1 MPRTLLIVNPQAGG
15 GATGRRWRALEPR
28 VRDALGACEVEL
40 TRGPRDAERL
50 AREAVRA
57 GIERLVIAGG
67 DGTLAEVATG
77 LLRARLADYAELA
90 VLPMGSGCDFARALG
105 VPRDPDA
112 ALAVLR
118 TGKARRIDA
127 GHACYAGKDGA
138 PADSWFLNAASFGV
152 SGRVVELAQRLKW
165 LGGTAAFGFATA
177 LALLRYECAR
187 VALRVDGE
195 LACDGE
201 VALVAAANGCRF
213 GGGMQI
219 APHARLDDGWLDVV
233 WVATRH
239 GVVLVPKLTKL
250 YRGTHL
256 ADPVVRSRRGRRIEA
271 DAAPGAV
278 PLELDGEPRGSLP
291 AQIELLPGAL
301 SVIGPTP

>member
-1 MPRTLLIVNPQAGG
+1 MRTLVIVNPHSGG
-15 GATGRRWRALEPR
+15 GATRRRWRALEPR
-28 VRDALGACEVEL
+28 VRDALGTIEIEH

-77 LLRARLADYAELA
+77 LLRSQLADYAELA
-90 VLPMGSGCDFARALG
+90 VLPMGTGCDFARALG
-105 VPRDPDA
+105 VPRDPED

-127 GHACYAGKDGA
+127 GHARYVGRDGA

-152 SGRVVELAQRLKW
+152 SGRVVELAQAAKW
-165 LGGTAAFGFATA
+165 LGGTAAFLVATVR
-177 LALLRYECAR
+177 ALLRYECAR
-187 VALRVDGE
+187 VALRIDGE
-195 LACDGE
+195 LACDEE
-201 VALVAAANGCRF
+201 VALVTAANGRQF

-219 APHARLDDGWLDVV
+219 APNARLDDGWLDVV
-233 WVATRH
+233 WVANTTGLR
-239 GVVLVPKLTKL
+239 LVPKLPML

-256 ADPVVRSRRGRRIEA
+256 ADPVVRARRGRRIEA

-278 PLELDGEPRGSLP
+278 PLELDGEPLGALP
-291 AQIELLPGAL
+291 AQIELFPGAI
-301 SVIGPTP
+301 SVVGPTA